1 MRILLINDYQ
11 SLGGVEVVVDRTAS
25 ILRGLGHEVEIFAAD
40 QHIKRPSIFGYVS
53 SPKAK
58 RALTKVLDRFA
69 PDAIHVHNLYHLCSP
84 AILAVCDA
92 YRAKSGVK
100 IILSAHDHHLVCP
113 NPGGSVWEHG
123 QRERATM
130 PVDGGLFSLLRIRW
144 DHRSRAHSTM
154 RALQWWWNYSIK
166 RRHFIPDA
174 VVCPSSQLTELMRER
189 GLPQVHQI
197 PNPLPELSTY
207 ERPEPSER
215 LQIVIAGRVEPEKGI
230 AEFIEQWPSA
240 VRVKL
245 RIVGEGTELERCKQ
259 VQAARASGNTADG
272 LTVEFLGR
280 LSHQATLGVIARSD
294 LLALPSLVSEAAPL
308 VLDEALALGTRILVA
323 DQPRLRGLVESTGLG
338 WVYDPCI
345 PGELSK
351 AAEEIQARF
360 KIGGLAIT
368 ETPDYLKPREPKAF
382 ADALIDLYT
391 A

>member
-25 ILRGLGHEVEIFAAD
+25 ILRGLGHEVEVFAAD

-58 RALTKVLDRFA
+58 HALTKVLDRFA

-84 AILAVCDA
+84 AILSVCDA
-92 YRAKSGVK
+92 YRAKSGSK

-113 NPGGSVWEHG
+113 NPGGSVWKYG

-130 PVDGGLFSLLRIRW
+130 PVDGGLFSLLRNRW
-144 DHRSRAHSTM
+144 DHRSRVHSVM

-166 RRHFIPDA
+166 RRHLIPDA
-174 VVCPSSQLTELMRER
+174 VVCPSGQLAELMRER
-189 GLPQVHQI
+189 GLPHVQLI
-197 PNPLPELSTY
+197 PNPLPELGTY
-207 ERPEPSER
+207 ERPEPSEQ
-215 LQIVIAGRVEPEKGI
+215 LQLVIAGRVEPEKGV

-240 VRVKL
+240 IHATL
-245 RIVGEGTELERCKQ
+245 RIVGEGSALERCKQ
-259 VQAARASGNTADG
+259 VQAERAKADAADG

-280 LSHQATLGVIARSD
+280 RSHQETLAIIARSD
-294 LLALPSLVSEAAPL
+294 VLALPSLVSEAAPL
-308 VLDEALALGTRILVA
+308 VLDEALAVGARILVA
-323 DQPRLRGLVESTGLG
+323 DQPRLRGLVESTDLG
-338 WVYDPCI
+338 WVYDPYI

-368 ETPDYLKPREPKAF
+368 ETPDYLKPREPEAF
-382 ADALIDLYT
+382 ADALIMLYT

>member
-25 ILRGLGHEVEIFAAD
+25 ILQELGHEVEIFAAD

-58 RALTKVLDRFA
+58 RALAKVLDRFA
-69 PDAIHVHNLYHLCSP
+69 PDAVHVHNLYHLCSP
-84 AILAVCDA
+84 AILAVCEA
-92 YRAKSGVK
+92 YRAKSGANIV
-100 IILSAHDHHLVCP
+100 LSAHDHHLVCP
-113 NPGGSVWEHG
+113 NPGGSIWKHG
-123 QRERATM
+123 QRERAPM
-130 PVDGGLFSLLRIRW
+130 PIDDGLVSLLRTRW
-144 DHRSRAHSTM
+144 DHRSRGHSAM

-166 RRHFIPDA
+166 RRQLIPDA
-174 VVCPSSQLTELMRER
+174 VVCPSGQLAVLMRER
-189 GLPQVHQI
+189 GLPHVHLI
-197 PNPLPELSTY
+197 PNPLPELGAH
-207 ERPEPSER
+207 ERSEPGEQ
-215 LQIVIAGRVEPEKGI
+215 LQLVIAGRIEPEKGV

-240 VRVKL
+240 VLATL
-245 RIVGEGTELERCKQ
+245 RIVGEGTEVERCKQ
-259 VQAARASGNTADG
+259 TQAERAKGNTADG

-280 LSHQATLGVIARSD
+280 LTHQETLAIIARSD
-294 LLALPSLVSEAAPL
+294 VLALPSLVSEAAPL

-323 DQPRLRGLVESTGLG
+323 DQPRLRGLVVLTGLG

-368 ETPDYLKPREPKAF
+368 KTPEYLKPREPKTF
-382 ADALIDLYT
+382 ADALITLYT